1 MQDIIIFGRGR
12 YYKSKMFEV
21 KNRYN
26 IVAFI
31 DNIVKPGTVLT
42 NEDGIPVYNP
52 ENLKELPE
60 APIIT
65 MSVKFFEMW
74 QQLKNLGVKDERI
87 IFGIT
92 LRPFYDEIELLFS
105 EQDIEVCSLGYE
117 LVLKSKKEILYRFS
131 SEGEY
136 KSIIRKLQRQR
147 DANIRMIAD
156 MPMKPISRRCGY
168 ERGTPI
174 DRYYI
179 EKFLDSN
186 QKYIQNKVME
196 VADNQ
201 YTCRYSKNI
210 KEALIMHVEGWDK
223 DVVQINLETGNGVAK
238 YANSIDCFI
247 CTQTIQMIYDIKT
260 AMKNIYKMLKQDGTA
275 LITIAGIAGISLY
288 DYYNWGEYWRVTPK
302 ALRMIMEETFDRNKI
317 EIFGYGNIK
326 TTIAF
331 LYGLCVEDLGENDFT
346 YDDEQFPMLIGCVVR
361 K

>member
-1 MQDIIIFGRGR
+1 M
-12 YYKSKMFEV
+12 
-21 KNRYN
+21 
-26 IVAFI
+26 
-31 DNIVKPGTVLT
+31 T

-74 QQLKNLGVKDERI
+74 QQLKNLGVKDERT

-179 EKFLDSN
+179 EKFLDRKS
-186 QKYIQNKVME
+186 
-196 VADNQ
+196 
-201 YTCRYSKNI
+201 
-210 KEALIMHVEGWDK
+210 
-223 DVVQINLETGNGVAK
+223 VV
-238 YANSIDCFI
+238 
-247 CTQTIQMIYDIKT
+247 
-260 AMKNIYKMLKQDGTA
+260 
-275 LITIAGIAGISLY
+275 
-288 DYYNWGEYWRVTPK
+288 
-302 ALRMIMEETFDRNKI
+302 
-317 EIFGYGNIK
+317 
-326 TTIAF
+326 
-331 LYGLCVEDLGENDFT
+331 
-346 YDDEQFPMLIGCVVR
+346 
-361 K
+361 

>member
-156 MPMKPISRRCGY
+156 MPMKSISRRCGY

-186 QKYIQNKVME
+186 QKYIQNKLTKIATRKLSIFAFDTTFLLSEIM
-196 VADNQ
+196 Q
-201 YTCRYSKNI
+201 YVLINI
-210 KEALIMHVEGWDK
+210 NPLFSLATPLCCI
-223 DVVQINLETGNGVAK
+223 
-238 YANSIDCFI
+238 I
-247 CTQTIQMIYDIKT
+247 C
-260 AMKNIYKMLKQDGTA
+260 
-275 LITIAGIAGISLY
+275 
-288 DYYNWGEYWRVTPK
+288 
-302 ALRMIMEETFDRNKI
+302 
-317 EIFGYGNIK
+317 
-326 TTIAF
+326 
-331 LYGLCVEDLGENDFT
+331 
-346 YDDEQFPMLIGCVVR
+346 
-361 K
+361 

>member
-1 MQDIIIFGRGR
+1 MQDIIVFGRGR
-12 YYKSKMFEV
+12 YYKSKMYEV
-21 KNRYN
+21 KKKYN

-31 DNIVKPGTVLT
+31 DNIVKPGKELT
-42 NEDGIPVYNP
+42 NEDGISVYNP

-65 MSVKFFEMW
+65 MSAKFFEMW
-74 QQLKNLGVKDERI
+74 CQLKKLGIKDERI
-87 IFGIT
+87 LFGIT
-92 LRPFYDEIELLFS
+92 LHPYYDEIELLFS
-105 EQDIEVCSLGYE
+105 EQDIEVCSLESE

-131 SEGEY
+131 SEEEY
-136 KSIIRKLQRQR
+136 KDIIRKLQRQR

-156 MPMKPISRRCGY
+156 MPVRPISRRCGY

-179 EKFLDSN
+179 EKFLDLN

-196 VADNQ
+196 VADDQ
-201 YTCRYSKNI
+201 YTLKYKKNI
-210 KEALIMHVEGWDK
+210 KEAFIMHVEGWGK
-223 DVVQINLETGNGVAK
+223 NVVQINLETGNGVPEFT
-238 YANSIDCFI
+238 NSIDCFI
-247 CTQTIQMIYDIKT
+247 CTQTIQMIYDMKT
-260 AMKNIYKMLKQDGTA
+260 AIKNIYQMLKQDGTA

-302 ALRMIMEETFDRNKI
+302 ALRMIMEETFDKDKI

-331 LYGLCVEDLGENDFT
+331 LYGLCVEDLSEEDFS